1 MSEPIMI
8 GVDHGYAAMKTTHCT
23 FPTGLV
29 EYEHEPYTRKGVLEY
44 GGKFYVVGSGRQPL
58 QKDKTQTEDYYLLTL
73 AAIAMEMG
81 FRGTNGMADI
91 HLAAGLPLTSFGRD
105 KKAFRDYLLR
115 AGGPV
120 TFRYEGESYTI
131 TVSDV
136 SLFPQGYAAVLT
148 QPELLDEPSVIVAD
162 IGGWTVDLM
171 RLDRRIPNAATCR
184 SLELG
189 MIRCV
194 DEIGEQVRR
203 LFGLSLTAPQIESV
217 LRGDSASMDE
227 RVRAVIHAQADKYV
241 RGLLS
246 AITESGL
253 DVRAMPTVFL
263 GGGAALMKRHGG
275 AVEGLFRP
283 FTFERVQKLKERRTR
298 KRQLDKQD
306 SPLRGKMACGVC
318 GTALMR
324 RTTGKGLISWVCRK
338 HDESAADCPVG
349 RIPETEIYAAF
360 MRMYNKIRANAD
372 IVLKPALTQ
381 LDDLE
386 RALQRENP
394 AMLEINQAIAQVAE
408 QSHNITGRDPVGGSH
423 TPNGRMG

>member
-1 MSEPIMI
+1 M
-8 GVDHGYAAMKTTHCT
+8 
-23 FPTGLV
+23 
-29 EYEHEPYTRKGVLEY
+29 EYEHEPYTPKGVLEY

-171 RLDRRIPNAATCR
+171 RLDNAVPNAATCR

-189 MIRCV
+189 VIRCM
-194 DEIGEQVRR
+194 DEI
-203 LFGLSLTAPQIESV
+203 L
-217 LRGDSASMDE
+217 
-227 RVRAVIHAQADKYV
+227 
-241 RGLLS
+241 
-246 AITESGL
+246 
-253 DVRAMPTVFL
+253 
-263 GGGAALMKRHGG
+263 
-275 AVEGLFRP
+275 
-283 FTFERVQKLKERRTR
+283 
-298 KRQLDKQD
+298 
-306 SPLRGKMACGVC
+306 
-318 GTALMR
+318 
-324 RTTGKGLISWVCRK
+324 
-338 HDESAADCPVG
+338 
-349 RIPETEIYAAF
+349 
-360 MRMYNKIRANAD
+360 
-372 IVLKPALTQ
+372 
-381 LDDLE
+381 
-386 RALQRENP
+386 
-394 AMLEINQAIAQVAE
+394 
-408 QSHNITGRDPVGGSH
+408 
-423 TPNGRMG
+423 